1 MSHLSVDSV
10 TKRFGGLVA
19 VKDVS
24 FSVDK
29 NSITGLIGPN
39 GAGKTTLFNCI
50 TGALAPSEGT
60 VKFEGRDITG
70 TSPHLVAQAGL
81 IRTFQLAR
89 LFKRMTVLENV
100 MVGCHTTGRAGT
112 LACLLGTPAVLREE
126 AKLKRKAKE
135 ILDFVGLADL
145 THAKADSIPFG
156 QQRLLEL
163 ARAMAAE
170 PRVLLLDE
178 PAAGLNSHESEVL
191 AELIVNLQKEGLT
204 IQVIEHNMQFI
215 MSLCNTIIVLDHGG
229 LIAQGTPGEIKRD
242 QRVINA
248 YLGKEYK

>member
-145 THAKADSIPFG
+145 THVKADSIPFG

-215 MSLCNTIIVLDHGG
+215 MSLCNTIIVLDHGE